1 MKDFSQQGNN
11 HSSFRKA
18 VYLYKHFMEGV
29 NKQEQEDREVEDE
42 AIENMDLDLLNQGT
56 SGNQVFGTIMANLEE
71 ILVEEIPTGEN
82 SEDGSWSNESSQE
95 ESSSS
100 QEESSSS
107 EEESSS
113 SEEES
118 PSSEEESSS
127 SEEESSSSEEESPSS
142 EEESQEE
149 YESGD
154 ESGDEEEEEEES

>member
-42 AIENMDLDLLNQGT
+42 AIENMDLDLLTQGT

-71 ILVEEIPTGEN
+71 ILVEEVPTGEN
-82 SEDGSWSNESSQE
+82 SEDRSWSNESSQE
-95 ESSSS
+95 ESSSAGEES
-100 QEESSSS
+100 SSSEEESSSS

-127 SEEESSSSEEESPSS
+127 SEEES
-142 EEESQEE
+142 QEE

-154 ESGDEEEEEEES
+154 EEEAEEEEEEES